1 MTSPDTNTLDADVLD
16 VLGPTI
22 QYVTSLS
29 DDNSGY
35 CVLRGT
41 IPPGVVVPLHS
52 HPDRE
57 TFYILA
63 GELEALKD
71 EEWWQ
76 TLKAGD
82 VFDVPG
88 GTQHAFRNLS
98 AASVST
104 MIVTTMTLARFF
116 RKVGR
121 PIATVPPA
129 LPSRKVL
136 QRFVQAS
143 LAQGHWLGSVTEN
156 AAVGIAILSSTD
168 QLETSTQG

>member
-22 QYVTSLS
+22 QYVTPLS
-29 DDNSGY
+29 DDNSGS

-82 VFDVPG
+82 VFEVPG

-121 PIATVPPA
+121 PITTVPPD
-129 LPSRKVL
+129 LP
-136 QRFVQAS
+136 
-143 LAQGHWLGSVTEN
+143 E
-156 AAVGIAILSSTD
+156 
-168 QLETSTQG
+168 E